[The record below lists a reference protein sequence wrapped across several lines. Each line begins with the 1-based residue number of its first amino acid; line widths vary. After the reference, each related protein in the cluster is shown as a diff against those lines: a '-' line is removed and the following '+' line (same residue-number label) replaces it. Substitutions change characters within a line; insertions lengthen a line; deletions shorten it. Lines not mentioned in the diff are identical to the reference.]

1 MKTFPSENGIL
12 PISRYSAKVVSE
24 FTCHITALTF
34 LGTHINPTALNEV
47 NKTEFAG
54 FGIDSGSLG
63 PQDKNSFVHVMGTS
77 MALGTITS
85 IIFHVFFKYK
95 KNDAISEVKIN
106 EEDISRANNKLAKPI
121 CTMTALDWFKEP
133 QTYQVRN

>member
-1 MKTFPSENGIL
+1 MAAVVCSSLSVADRTSPSCLVRSLRNF
-12 PISRYSAKVVSE
+12 RWW
-24 FTCHITALTF
+24 
-34 LGTHINPTALNEV
+34 
-47 NKTEFAG
+47 
-54 FGIDSGSLG
+54 SGSVSG
-63 PQDKNSFVHVMGTS
+63 VFISGFVHVMGTS